1 MHWKPPFASLFVSG
15 FGLGLSLVLALPAH
29 AQDPVKHAADAGIRA
44 QLAELDYQYELD
56 EDNDFKL
63 VFEVGEEGRS
73 QIVYI
78 LSPVESYGE
87 HRVREIWSPGYKSPT
102 DEFAGPIANRLLEAS
117 NSAKLGGW
125 VKQGRNAIFVV
136 KIPANA
142 GNQVLDDAIS
152 AASGLADAMEAEL
165 SPGTDEL

>member
-1 MHWKPPFASLFVSG
+1 MYWKLPLASLLASA
-15 FGLGLSLVLALPAH
+15 LGLALSLPVHALDAGKP
-29 AQDPVKHAADAGIRA
+29 AADAHIKA
-44 QLAELDYQYELD
+44 QLAALDYQYELD

-78 LSPVESYGE
+78 LSAVETYGE
-87 HRVREIWSPGYKSPT
+87 HKVREIWSPAYEAPG
-102 DEFAGPIANRLLEAS
+102 DDFAAPIANRLLEAS

-125 VKQGRNAIFVV
+125 VKQGRNAVFVV
-136 KIPANA
+136 KIPADA
-142 GNQVLDDAIS
+142 GKEALDDAIS

-165 SPGTDEL
+165 SPGKDDL

>member
-1 MHWKPPFASLFVSG
+1 MHWKLSLASLLAS
-15 FGLGLSLVLALPAH
+15 GLGLALSLPAH
-29 AQDPVKHAADAGIRA
+29 AQESGNSTADAGIKA
-44 QLAELDYQYELD
+44 QLAALDYQYEVD

-78 LSPVESYGE
+78 LSAVETYGE
-87 HRVREIWSPGYKSPT
+87 HKVREIWSPAYEAAG
-102 DEFAGPIANRLLEAS
+102 DDFAAPIANRLLEAS

-125 VKQGRNAIFVV
+125 VKQGRNAVFVV
-136 KIPANA
+136 KIPADA
-142 GNQVLDDAIS
+142 GKEALDDAIS

-165 SPGTDEL
+165 SPGKDDL